1 MAPETGIGQKFAKTR
16 TLNFWL
22 ENFDQVCKVSAKLIF
37 EKRKFLDLLCW
48 NRCISYL
55 IREKKIPK
63 KIFTKNNSGHLVLLF
78 RDFRDFWDPG
88 KIFNPDPRDL
98 RDFRDFSKNP
108 WDRDFLENP
117 RDFCPRDRDPGD
129 GPSQSHV

>member
-1 MAPETGIGQKFAKTR
+1 M
-16 TLNFWL
+16 
-22 ENFDQVCKVSAKLIF
+22 IF

-48 NRCISYL
+48 NKCISYL
-55 IREKKIPK
+55 IREKIVSQ
-63 KIFTKNNSGHLVLLF
+63 KIFSTKNNSVDLVVLF

-88 KIFNPDPRDL
+88 KIFYPDPRDL

-108 WDRDFLENP
+108 RDRDFSENP

-129 GPSQSHV
+129 GPSQSHLCLKTNKDYQKKRIEILNKLSGTDL